1 MAPRKR
7 VKGKKPEETMRQR
20 QRRLL
25 REQRAQAAKNRATQR
40 ALPAAGQ
47 SGGSKPPRGTSRPG
61 TTRNQP
67 PSRRQAAANRRAAAS
82 RGTRGSGVR
91 TAGGSAP
98 TYGQVARTRAMNMT
112 RRALGIGKRFL
123 KAGITG
129 LAGRDDGSGS
139 ALMAAMLANDVINA
153 RRGSTAKER
162 NKPQQQG
169 PKPKQ
174 ESKPKKRNY
183 QTAAEFANSK
193 NPRYKPGNVNRSG
206 SNSKPATRQNVTPK
220 PKVKPK
226 PKPKPTPKPKPKNDG
241 LTKTERRAYSADS
254 RNKQYDELRRA
265 GKIKEA
271 TALAKKIA
279 ADAAAKRKKRS

>member
-1 MAPRKR
+1 MSRNALNISKR
-7 VKGKKPEETMRQR
+7 
-20 QRRLL
+20 L
-25 REQRAQAAKNRATQR
+25 
-40 ALPAAGQ
+40 
-47 SGGSKPPRGTSRPG
+47 
-61 TTRNQP
+61 
-67 PSRRQAAANRRAAAS
+67 
-82 RGTRGSGVR
+82 
-91 TAGGSAP
+91 
-98 TYGQVARTRAMNMT
+98 
-112 RRALGIGKRFL
+112 L

-139 ALMAAMLANDVINA
+139 ALMAAMLANDAINA
-153 RRGSTAKER
+153 ARGSTAAQR

-174 ESKPKKRNY
+174 EPKPKNRNY

-193 NPRYKPGNVNRSG
+193 NPRYKPGNVVRRSNG
-206 SNSKPATRQNVTPK
+206 NGSKPTQTKTETRQNVTPK

-226 PKPKPTPKPKPKNDG
+226 PKPKPKPK
-241 LTKTERRAYSADS
+241 TVQERAYAADA
-254 RNKQYDELRRA
+254 RNKKYDELRKA

>member
-47 SGGSKPPRGTSRPG
+47 SGGSKPPRGTKRPG

-67 PSRRQAAANRRAAAS
+67 PSRRTAAANRRAAAS
-82 RGTRGSGVR
+82 MGSRGTGVR
-91 TAGGSAP
+91 TAGGAAP
-98 TYGQVARTRAMNMT
+98 TYGQAARRQGMNIA
-112 RRALGIGKRFL
+112 RRALGIGGQLL
-123 KAGITG
+123 KGAGRV

-139 ALMAAMLANDVINA
+139 ALTAAMLANDAINA
-153 RRGSTAKER
+153 ARGSTAKER

-174 ESKPKKRNY
+174 ETKPKKRNY
-183 QTAAEFANSK
+183 QTAKEFAESK
-193 NPRYKPGNVNRSG
+193 NPRYKPGNVVRRSNG
-206 SNSKPATRQNVTPK
+206 NGSKPAQTKPETRQNVTPK
-220 PKVKPK
+220 TQPKPKVKAK
-226 PKPKPTPKPKPKNDG
+226 PKTAQQ
-241 LTKTERRAYSADS
+241 RAYAADA
-254 RNKQYDELRRA
+254 RNKKYDELRKA

-271 TALAKKIA
+271 AALGKKIA
-279 ADAAAKRKKRS
+279 ADAAAKRKKRR

>member
-47 SGGSKPPRGTSRPG
+47 SGGSKPPRGTKRPG

-67 PSRRQAAANRRAAAS
+67 PNRRTAAANRRAAAS
-82 RGTRGSGVR
+82 MGSRSTGVR
-91 TAGGSAP
+91 TAGGAGPS
-98 TYGQVARTRAMNMT
+98 YARQAATQGTNIA
-112 RRALGIGKRFL
+112 RRALGIGGRL
-123 KAGITG
+123 LRGASRL
-129 LAGRDDGSGS
+129 LAGRSDGSEMP
-139 ALMAAMLANDVINA
+139 LLAAMEANNAINA
-153 RRGSTAKER
+153 ARGSTAKER

-193 NPRYKPGNVNRSG
+193 NPRYKPGNVVRRGGNG
-206 SNSKPATRQNVTPK
+206 SKPAQTKPETRQNVTPK
-220 PKVKPK
+220 AQQPKPKVKAK
-226 PKPKPTPKPKPKNDG
+226 PKTVQ
-241 LTKTERRAYSADS
+241 ERAYAADA
-254 RNKQYDELRRA
+254 RNKKYDELRKA

-279 ADAAAKRKKRS
+279 ADAAAKRKKRR